1 MRRATSALNEAP
13 NMREEILEAATRRFA
28 AHGFDGVSLQDIADD
43 VAIKKPSLLYHFASK
58 EQLREE
64 VITGLLEHWGSVLPR
79 IMSSAMGERRRLDAL
94 MHEVLAYFAVAPHRA
109 RLLLREM
116 LDRPTEI
123 KKRLGQSLGPW
134 LALLADYIRRGQH
147 DGSVQPD
154 LDPEAYLSHVVT
166 AVLASVA
173 LGDVTTLYTPRQG
186 RERAMER
193 HLGELV
199 RLAKQSLFTHPGA
212 PRG

>member
-64 VITGLLEHWGSVLPR
+64 VIAGLLEHWGSVLPR

-94 MHEVLAYFAVAPHRA
+94 MHEMVAYFAIAPHRA
-109 RLLLREM
+109 RLLFREM
-116 LDRPTEI
+116 LDRPVDI
-123 KKRLGQSLGPW
+123 KKRLSHSLGPW
-134 LALLADYIRRGQH
+134 LALLADYIRRGQQ
-147 DGSVQPD
+147 DGTVQPD
-154 LDPEAYLSHVVT
+154 LDADAYLSHVVT

-173 LGDVTTLYTPRQG
+173 VGDVATLYAPRVA

-193 HLGELV
+193 HLRELV
-199 RLAKQSLFTHPGA
+199 RLAKTSLFINPGA
-212 PRG
+212 QRG